1 MYEIVILMFL
11 PFAEPNENDAL
22 TVTHRHG
29 RVIEFRRLEACYEHV
44 ERNLDALKA
53 FAGQEFP
60 GVPVAKIECFQK
72 RTSL

>member
-11 PFAEPNENDAL
+11 PFAKPNESDAL
-22 TVTHRHG
+22 TVTHQNG
-29 RVIEFRRLEACYEHV
+29 RVIEFRSFESCYEHV

-60 GVPVAKIECFQK
+60 GVHEARIE
-72 RTSL
+72 